1 MRENLQKL
9 SVVSITTVF
18 LSLLFTTATFAIG
31 TSNRPA
37 NAGVAA
43 QNTTNQPSARPSLPS
58 QATAR
63 LEGAKLQA
71 CQARENATKTRSE
84 RLTQLANTMQEKFD
98 AIAKRVEDY
107 YTTKVVP
114 SGKTVSN
121 YDALVVDVQTKKNA
135 VQTALTNAQS
145 DLSGFSCTDNNPKAM
160 ITKFNEDMKAVK
172 SALREY
178 RMSVKNLIVG
188 VHSVTGQENRTNPS
202 NKPSQNPGQGN
213 TNRGDNQ

>member
-9 SVVSITTVF
+9 SVVSITTVS

-37 NAGVAA
+37 NAGAA
-43 QNTTNQPSARPSLPS
+43 LNTTHQPSARPLPS

-121 YDALVVDVQTKKNA
+121 YDSLVADVQTKKDA
-135 VQTALTNAQS
+135 AQTALTNAQS
-145 DLSGFSCTDNNPKAM
+145 DLSGFSCTDKNPKAM

-172 SALREY
+172 SALQEY

-213 TNRGDNQ
+213 TNRGGNQ